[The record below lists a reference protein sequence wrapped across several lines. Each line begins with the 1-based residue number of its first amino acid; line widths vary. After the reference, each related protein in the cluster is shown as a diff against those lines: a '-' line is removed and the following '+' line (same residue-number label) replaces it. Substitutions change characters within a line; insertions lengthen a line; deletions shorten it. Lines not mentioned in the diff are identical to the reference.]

1 MHLYTR
7 IFIKITKSSI
17 IRGTS
22 SCYEIHGI
30 LLLKN
35 RERDSIHYEFVV
47 PLPSLFTMLRI
58 VDSLANRTVLATQ
71 LAVLVEFLVEILSV
85 GATPTCVVRWLSF
98 RKPLCWGPTPT
109 CVIRWLSCR
118 KPLWW
123 GPGILIFQVS
133 C

>member
-71 LAVLVEFLVEILSV
+71 LPVLVEFLVEILFVGAPPQLALSV
-85 GATPTCVVRWLSF
+85 GFLFESLFVGAPFSLFCLLESLF
-98 RKPLCWGPTPT
+98 LK
-109 CVIRWLSCR
+109 
-118 KPLWW
+118 
-123 GPGILIFQVS
+123 
-133 C
+133 

>member
-98 RKPLCWGPTPT
+98 RKPLCWGP
-109 CVIRWLSCR
+109 
-118 KPLWW
+118 
-123 GPGILIFQVS
+123 GILIFQVS

>member
-71 LAVLVEFLVEILSV
+71 LPVLVEFLVEILSA
-85 GATPTCVVRWLSF
+85 GLISMGSMDCVPLHHRWGRVCHGCNNLRIVVLMVF
-98 RKPLCWGPTPT
+98 YHE
-109 CVIRWLSCR
+109 
-118 KPLWW
+118 
-123 GPGILIFQVS
+123 
-133 C
+133 

>member
-1 MHLYTR
+1 MKYMAYY
-7 IFIKITKSSI
+7 
-17 IRGTS
+17 
-22 SCYEIHGI
+22 C
-30 LLLKN
+30 KN

-109 CVIRWLSCR
+109 CVIRWLSFR
-118 KPLWW
+118 KPLCW